1 MRFNMAETP
10 TKQYASTEKGV
21 CRTCNSNIIPKNHP
35 LELFGPKAMEERIAV
50 FLEKVCGVKF
60 SFDDGLPSRVCRI
73 CYGKIKKFQEFIKV
87 VLHSKTQQESIIR
100 SKRGKRVEESPT
112 TSSSPATR
120 RERKK
125 TRSSETDNPEA
136 RVSLFTSFTPTAS
149 TPKAPTMR
157 RILPKPTEQVPESSK
172 TVTGEETKLPARIG
186 PDPEKEKSKSAEI
199 LANSGRRNP
208 VLVKVKLNLGLS
220 LNRFKIY
227 TLIQAKCLSLGPSI
241 SLTVHNL
248 KVIYFKT
255 FFSQM

>member
-1 MRFNMAETP
+1 MRFSMAGTP
-10 TKQYASTEKGV
+10 TKQYASVATGV

-100 SKRGKRVEESPT
+100 SKRGKRVEESP
-112 TSSSPATR
+112 SSATSPATR

-125 TRSSETDNPEA
+125 TRSSETDNRQA
-136 RVSLFTSFTPTAS
+136 RVSLFTSFTAS

-172 TVTGEETKLPARIG
+172 AVIGKERKLPAGIG
-186 PDPEKEKSKSAEI
+186 PDPQKEKSKSAEI

-208 VLVKVKLNLGLS
+208 VLVKVKLILS
-220 LNRFKIY
+220 LSRFKIY
-227 TLIQAKCLSLGPSI
+227 TLI
-241 SLTVHNL
+241 
-248 KVIYFKT
+248 
-255 FFSQM
+255 